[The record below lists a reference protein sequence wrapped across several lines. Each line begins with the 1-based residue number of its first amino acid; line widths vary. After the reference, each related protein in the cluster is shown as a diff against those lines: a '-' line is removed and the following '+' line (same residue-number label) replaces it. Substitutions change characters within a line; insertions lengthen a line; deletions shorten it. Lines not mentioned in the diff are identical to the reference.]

1 MSPQVRG
8 SLFLDYVRMLKARH
22 EIDWRRHL
30 APEDLGYLEQRISL
44 EAWYPMEAFQRL
56 GMAILHEIAR
66 GDLGAVRAWGKQAV
80 APMAALHGNLLVEND
95 PRESLM
101 RFQVL
106 RRTFFDFEAT
116 AMTRVDDSEVHVRI
130 AYGMSPAAEEAAS
143 HQTMGFFDGLVELAG
158 GEEVRARFAERA
170 WLGAKATTLVV
181 NWRQPARPA
190 RPAGPGAARPPPLPW
205 G

>member
-1 MSPQVRG
+1 EV
-8 SLFLDYVRMLKARH
+8 
-22 EIDWRRHL
+22 DWRLHL
-30 APEDLGYLEQRISL
+30 APEDVGYLEQRISH
-44 EAWYPMEAFQRL
+44 EAWYPLAAFERF
-56 GMAILHEIAR
+56 GIAILEVIAR
-66 GDLGAVRAWGKQAV
+66 GDLGAVRAWGRQTVKPLAT
-80 APMAALHGNLLVEND
+80 LYGGLLVERD

-116 AMTRVDDSEVHVRI
+116 HMSRVDDSEVHVQI

-170 WLGAKATTLVV
+170 WQGAKATALVV
-181 NWRQPARPA
+181 NWKQPARPPGPPRA
-190 RPAGPGAARPPPLPW
+190 DRPLR
-205 G
+205 